1 MKKTVG
7 LFAGAVV
14 VSILLFGWI
23 EKSSRPVR
31 QPKDQVRQHFTQD
44 LDTLERLIAG
54 RLLPLA
60 EASAPVDSL
69 RLAFIDCRQRFKKLE
84 HFTEY
89 YLPGTS
95 RLINGT
101 PLDEVEVEETKAFEP
116 AGFQVI
122 EELLFAEDTITE
134 KPELVRQIRNLRNQ
148 LARIRTVWT
157 ATELTDAHVFDALRL
172 QVFRI
177 MTLGIA
183 GFDTPLCRTA
193 MPEAAVSLTSLRSY
207 LAFYPA
213 TDSSEILKNRLQEA
227 AIYLTTHSDFDAF
240 DRAHFILSFANPISG
255 ELLAYQKKIGVQTF
269 TEVRALRADAAT
281 LFEPGAFNADFW
293 APNADMRTNQAKV
306 LLGEKLFSDP
316 ILSATNTRS
325 CASCHQP
332 DKAFT
337 DGLPKNTTLAGSG
350 LVLRNTPTIINAAL
364 QNSQFY
370 DMRSQT
376 LENQSLDVVHNVNEM
391 HGSLDSAARKLQVSS
406 DYVKRFRRAFPQSDG
421 RISPV
426 QIQNALSAYER
437 SLVRLDARFDRYMR
451 GEKAAMSLEEIN
463 GFNLFMGKAKCG
475 ICHFM
480 PLFNGTIPPGFTK
493 TESEVIGV
501 PIHPKSRQI
510 DPDLGRYA
518 LTKLPSLKYAFKTPT
533 VRNSTATMPYMHN
546 GVFQNLDEVIDF
558 YDSGG
563 GYGLG
568 IELANQ
574 TLPTDRLNLS
584 KTEKNALLAFL
595 KTLTDLP
602 TPLKQ
607 KEL

>member
-1 MKKTVG
+1 
-7 LFAGAVV
+7 
-14 VSILLFGWI
+14 
-23 EKSSRPVR
+23 
-31 QPKDQVRQHFTQD
+31 
-44 LDTLERLIAG
+44 
-54 RLLPLA
+54 
-60 EASAPVDSL
+60 
-69 RLAFIDCRQRFKKLE
+69 
-84 HFTEY
+84 
-89 YLPGTS
+89 
-95 RLINGT
+95 
-101 PLDEVEVEETKAFEP
+101 
-116 AGFQVI
+116 
-122 EELLFAEDTITE
+122 
-134 KPELVRQIRNLRNQ
+134 
-148 LARIRTVWT
+148 
-157 ATELTDAHVFDALRL
+157 
-172 QVFRI
+172 
-177 MTLGIA
+177 
-183 GFDTPLCRTA
+183 
-193 MPEAAVSLTSLRSY
+193 
-207 LAFYPA
+207 
-213 TDSSEILKNRLQEA
+213 
-227 AIYLTTHSDFDAF
+227 
-240 DRAHFILSFANPISG
+240 
-255 ELLAYQKKIGVQTF
+255 
-269 TEVRALRADAAT
+269 
-281 LFEPGAFNADFW
+281 
-293 APNADMRTNQAKV
+293 
-306 LLGEKLFSDP
+306 
-316 ILSATNTRS
+316 
-325 CASCHQP
+325 
-332 DKAFT
+332 
-337 DGLPKNTTLAGSG
+337 
-350 LVLRNTPTIINAAL
+350 
-364 QNSQFY
+364 
-370 DMRSQT
+370 MRSQT